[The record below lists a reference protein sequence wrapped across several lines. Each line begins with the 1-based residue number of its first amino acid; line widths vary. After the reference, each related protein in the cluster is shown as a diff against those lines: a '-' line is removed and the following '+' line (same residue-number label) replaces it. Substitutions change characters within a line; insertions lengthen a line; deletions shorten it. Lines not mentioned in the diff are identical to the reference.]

1 MAQSRSRKKR
11 KQRQR
16 SRSEVAVAP
25 VAEEAPGAATPSAG
39 DPGAAGGTDA
49 KSTMA
54 RGYARSRERDDAVR
68 AQLKP
73 LKPGERPLAVTVG
86 AVVALL
92 LALAELVAA
101 AIGYDSGESNQLGRT
116 AVVVPLLLVL
126 SWGMWKAKY
135 WAVLG
140 MQTLL
145 ALTIVFASVGAF
157 TALNLRAVILVTAI
171 IVPSSVLFWFL
182 IKAMA
187 RIQMPAR
194 PGTARR

>member
-1 MAQSRSRKKR
+1 MAQRDNRKKR

-25 VAEEAPGAATPSAG
+25 VAPDTQPQPSASS
-39 DPGAAGGTDA
+39 DA
-49 KSTMA
+49 KGTMA
-54 RGYARSRERDDAVR
+54 RGYSRSRQRDDAVR
-68 AQLKP
+68 ASLKP
-73 LKPGERPLAVTVG
+73 LKPGERPRAVTVG
-86 AVVALL
+86 AIVALL

-101 AIGYDSGESNQLGRT
+101 AINYDPGESGKLGRT
-116 AVVVPLLLVL
+116 AVVVPLLLIL
-126 SWGMWKAKY
+126 AFGMWKSKY

-157 TALNLRAVILVTAI
+157 TALNLQAIILVTAI
-171 IVPSSVLFWFL
+171 IVPATVLFWFL
-182 IKAMA
+182 VKAMA

-194 PGTARR
+194 PGSKTR

>member
-1 MAQSRSRKKR
+1 M
-11 KQRQR
+11 
-16 SRSEVAVAP
+16 AP
-25 VAEEAPGAATPSAG
+25 VAEETETTQAAATPPAG
-39 DPGAAGGTDA
+39 DPVPAGGADA
-49 KSTMA
+49 PSTMA

-101 AIGYDSGESNQLGRT
+101 AVGYDSGESNQLGRT
-116 AVVVPLLLVL
+116 AVVVPLLLL
-126 SWGMWKAKY
+126 LAFGMWKAKY

-194 PGTARR
+194 PGTGRQ